1 MTIFTFLRSIY
12 ACLAKLS
19 GKAGPTQQET
29 PKNAIPSM
37 LSRPWTLHF
46 KTGSVIPPPPGLED
60 GDQLSII
67 SQVANLYTDA
77 ISGVVTN
84 KAGKQYPLNGQIDE
98 KFDVTFFVT
107 SGIDVYLFKGTA
119 YFAAGA
125 ISMEGRF
132 QQVSFTDIDEG
143 NWSAQAQ
150 GGGEE
155 DTGRSY

>member
-1 MTIFTFLRSIY
+1 MTILTFLRSIY

-19 GKAGPTQQET
+19 DKAGSTQQEI

-37 LSRPWTLHF
+37 RSRPWTLHF
-46 KTGSVIPPPPGLED
+46 KTGSVVPPPPGLED
-60 GDQLSII
+60 GDQLVIT
-67 SQVANLYTDA
+67 SQVANLNTDA

-84 KAGKQYPLNGQIDE
+84 KAGKPYPLNGQIDE
-98 KFDVTFFVT
+98 NFDVTFFVT
-107 SGIDVYLFKGTA
+107 SGIGVYLFKGTA

-125 ISMEGRF
+125 IFMEGGF
-132 QQVSFTDIDEG
+132 QQVSFNDMDEG

-150 GGGEE
+150 GGGED